1 MFSDNS
7 MQQRERLRARFEKR
21 LREDQEKVVR
31 ENLAEEDGRRKQ
43 LLATTFME

>member
-43 LLATTFME
+43 LLAKTFME